1 MTGLEKVETDR
12 APAAIGPYSQAI
24 VHDRTVFCSGAVP
37 VDPATGKL
45 IEGSIADEADR
56 CLANLQAVCEAAGT
70 SLDRA
75 VQLTVYT
82 TELERFADINAAYAA
97 FFEGRSLPARVTVGV
112 AALPLGSRVE
122 IAAIVAI

>member
-1 MTGLEKVETDR
+1 MTELTQVDTEL
-12 APAAIGPYSQAI
+12 APAAIGPYSQGV

-45 IEGSIADEADR
+45 VEGSIADEAER
-56 CLANLQAVCEAAGT
+56 CLANLQAVCEAAGS

-82 TELERFADINAAYAA
+82 TQLEQFAEINAAYAN
-97 FFEGRSLPARVTVGV
+97 FFEGRGLPARVTVGV
-112 AALPLGSRVE
+112 AALPLGARVE
-122 IAAIVAI
+122 IAAVAAL

>member
-1 MTGLEKVETDR
+1 MTELATVETDR

-37 VDPATGKL
+37 VDPATGDL
-45 IEGSIADEADR
+45 IDGSIADEADR

-82 TELERFADINAAYAA
+82 TELEHFAEINAAYGA
-97 FFEGRSLPARVTVGV
+97 FFEGRGLPARVTVGV
-112 AALPLGSRVE
+112 AALPLGARVE
-122 IAAIVAI
+122 IAAIAAV